1 MAARARSKPPAAT
14 STHPIRPLA
23 AGDRRLVERLRAICL
38 ALPDAN
44 ERVSH
49 GEATWF
55 AGRGKSFA
63 MVDNHHHGSTHLS
76 VWLPQPPDIQA
87 SLIESDPERFF
98 RPPYVGPRGWVGVVL
113 DTAPDWD
120 MVSSLVL
127 EAYRHVAGKKL
138 LARLAG

>member
-1 MAARARSKPPAAT
+1 MPTRATAAPSA
-14 STHPIRPLA
+14 HPIHPLA
-23 AGDRRLVERLRAICL
+23 PKDRRLVDRLRAICL

-63 MVDNHHHGSTHLS
+63 MTDNHHHGSTHLS

-87 SLIESDPERFF
+87 SLIESDPARFF

-113 DTAPDWD
+113 DTGPDWD
-120 MVSSLVL
+120 MVRTLVT

-138 LARLAG
+138 LARLGS

>member
-1 MAARARSKPPAAT
+1 MPTRATAAPSA
-14 STHPIRPLA
+14 HPIHPLA
-23 AGDRRLVERLRAICL
+23 PKDRRLVDRLRAICL

-63 MVDNHHHGSTHLS
+63 MTDNHHHGSTHLS

-87 SLIESDPERFF
+87 SLIESDPARFF
-98 RPPYVGPRGWVGVVL
+98 RPALRRP
-113 DTAPDWD
+113 
-120 MVSSLVL
+120 
-127 EAYRHVAGKKL
+127 
-138 LARLAG
+138 ARLGGRRPRHRPGLGHGAHAGDRSLPARRGKEAARPPGKL